1 MRTIL
6 AALVLPTLAALY
18 GCGGG
23 GGGGD
28 RGSAAVAAPTA
39 AEATA
44 EQGSL
49 LAAPQGTAD
58 PADAAAADN
67 VLPVSVDGG
76 PLVLLFSGRRSV
88 NMLYASVTVCTPG
101 STTACE
107 DIPHVLVDT
116 GSIGLRL
123 LAGAL
128 SGKAALQPLAEPA
141 TGSPLR
147 ECVQFADGHT
157 WGSVATADVRI
168 GGRSLRSLPL
178 NVIGDPAAGAVP
190 PTCASGPDKSSV
202 TRFGANGVLGVG
214 GFLHDCGAACV
225 GTAVAGTYYLCPSAG
240 AGALCRPAA
249 VPLGLQ
255 VPNPVAA
262 LGSDNNGLSI
272 TIAPVPRSGSGLA
285 TGTLRFGVD
294 STALGPARLYT
305 LDRHGTLLTSFAG
318 RSRPAVVDT
327 GTNAYVFASDSLAT
341 CLRNPPFYCPSVGGL
356 PVSSS
361 QSAAIVGRNGL
372 SANVDFVI
380 DNIDEVFSGQ
390 SVLPG
395 LGAPSSE
402 FVGGAASLFA
412 WGLPFF
418 FGRTVHVLFDGKE
431 LGGIQGPAVGF

>member
-1 MRTIL
+1 MRAIL
-6 AALVLPTLAALY
+6 AALAFPALAALY

-23 GGGGD
+23 GGDG
-28 RGSAAVAAPTA
+28 GSAAAAAPA
-39 AEATA
+39 AVEAST
-44 EQGSL
+44 EQGSM
-49 LAAPQGTAD
+49 LAAAQAAPDGAN
-58 PADAAAADN
+58 AASASDA
-67 VLPVSVDGG
+67 LPVVVDSG
-76 PLVLLFSGRRSV
+76 PLALLFYGRRAV
-88 NMLYASVTVCTPG
+88 NMLYATVTVCTSG

-107 DIPHVLVDT
+107 TIPHVLVDT
-116 GSIGLRL
+116 GSVGLRL
-123 LAGAL
+123 LSTAL
-128 SGKAALQPLAEPA
+128 SGKAALQALADTG

-168 GGRSLRSLPL
+168 GGRTLRSLPL

-190 PTCASGPDKSSV
+190 PSCASGPNKSSIAS
-202 TRFGANGVLGVG
+202 FGANGVLGVG
-214 GFLHDCGAACV
+214 SFLHDCGPACV
-225 GTAVAGTYYLCPSAG
+225 GSAVPGTYYLCPSAG

-262 LGSDNNGLSI
+262 LGSGNNGLSI

-285 TGTLRFGVD
+285 KGSLRFGVD
-294 STALGPARLYT
+294 SAALGPARLYT
-305 LDRHGTLLTSFAG
+305 LDGHGTLLTSFGG

-341 CLRNPPFYCPSVGGL
+341 CLRNAPFYCPSVGGT

-372 SANVDFVI
+372 SANVDFII
-380 DNIDEVFSGQ
+380 DNIDEIFSSQ

-402 FVGGAASLFA
+402 FLGDAASLFA

-418 FGRTVHVLFDGKE
+418 FGRTVHVLFEGKE
-431 LGGIQGPAVGF
+431 LGGITGPAIGF